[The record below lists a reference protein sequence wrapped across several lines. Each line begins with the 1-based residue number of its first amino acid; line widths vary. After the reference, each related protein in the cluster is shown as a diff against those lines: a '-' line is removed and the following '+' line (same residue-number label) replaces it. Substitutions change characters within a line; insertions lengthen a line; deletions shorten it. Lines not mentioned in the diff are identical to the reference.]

1 MREMSLCVDAPSWHK
16 PGEPRGPDWLVNK
29 VTDPIAPRPGDR
41 PVCTLQMMG
50 AMKCYIQKGV
60 QMRLESHQSEYLAE
74 LRRVTVLFVKL
85 DRYIW
90 IHDTCMT
97 ELTPKTLQHFLRE
110 RRTVRLEVC
119 SQSA

>member
-1 MREMSLCVDAPSWHK
+1 MKYESFDRSRVGK
-16 PGEPRGPDWLVNK
+16 PRGPDWLITEITEPLHPKSV
-29 VTDPIAPRPGDR
+29 DR

-85 DRYIW
+85 DRLAVTYSSLALSNI
-90 IHDTCMT
+90 
-97 ELTPKTLQHFLRE
+97 
-110 RRTVRLEVC
+110 
-119 SQSA
+119 